1 MYVLEEGGGV
11 EQCGATRNVQKVGKV
26 TALSPREEEGESRQG
41 KQKEES
47 HRSRESRSLQKRR
60 RGGVLARS
68 RAADENGGEGV
79 FEVFQRSRMLE
90 ECGEFG
96 IWGPFNRNL
105 GEDCFFFCFVFLSST
120 FSSSSSATSV
130 RLKIQDCAGEILV
143 GSKR

>member
-1 MYVLEEGGGV
+1 MRMGGGCLRGV
-11 EQCGATRNVQKVGKV
+11 P
-26 TALSPREEEGESRQG
+26 ALE
-41 KQKEES
+41 
-47 HRSRESRSLQKRR
+47 
-60 RGGVLARS
+60 
-68 RAADENGGEGV
+68 D
-79 FEVFQRSRMLE
+79 MLE